1 MGRVHVIVTSPR
13 VAPGLLSAE
22 AWALLTGSARAAA
35 PDLADPIAT
44 AVRRA
49 GVEVTEL
56 AGPTVLDSD
65 SDRTGEN
72 DRNRTGEID
81 RNRTGEIDRNRTGEI
96 DHNRTGPRDSDG
108 GGTGEAEADLVW
120 LAPHGETGW
129 ARRVAAD

>member
-22 AWALLTGSARAAA
+22 AWALLTGSARVAA

-65 SDRTGEN
+65 SDRTGE
-72 DRNRTGEID
+72 ID

-96 DHNRTGPRDSDG
+96 DHNRTCPRDSDG

-120 LAPHGETGW
+120 
-129 ARRVAAD
+129 